1 MAGVVFSDRLDR
13 GRDLWCVASWEL
25 LSLQG
30 FQDSGESRLLVG
42 YDGDQGIEFRV
53 DGFLVF
59 VAGRGF
65 AGFAFRA
72 DHIGRVGSRS

>member
-1 MAGVVFSDRLDR
+1 M
-13 GRDLWCVASWEL
+13 
-25 LSLQG
+25 
-30 FQDSGESRLLVG
+30 LVG
-42 YDGDQGIEFRV
+42 YDIDQGIEFRV

-72 DHIGRVGSRS
+72 DHIWRVGSRS